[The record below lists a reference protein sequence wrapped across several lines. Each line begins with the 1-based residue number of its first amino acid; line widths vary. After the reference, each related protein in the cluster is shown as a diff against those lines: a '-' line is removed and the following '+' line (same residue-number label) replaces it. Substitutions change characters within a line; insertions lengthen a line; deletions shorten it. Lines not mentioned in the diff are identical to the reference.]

1 MKRLLSIM
9 LVLMLVLSMTAT
21 AFATET
27 GKEES
32 EPEAYLTK
40 QYNDPVGREATFS
53 FDVEQ
58 DKNGGPKL
66 TIADISFTADHES
79 DKKASKLV
87 FETPTAAG
95 EFSYFVTENSTFK
108 PDLTDP
114 THEKMLMSKAKYKV
128 SISVVETARGVFAIN
143 QIVVDKLLDDNGDP
157 VNEKVDAGN
166 IGQPTGFIFANTY
179 AKEAGSDDPNY
190 DTNGSLTITKAVVDS
205 TVDTEF
211 EFKLTY
217 FLPDS
222 YGGVNPFT
230 PKAVRNDGTSF
241 VIAGP
246 NPAVTTFT
254 LKNGQSLKI
263 TGLPVGAKVNVTE
276 TAVAYYKPSATV
288 IIDGART
295 SITADTVGDGISI
308 DTPALGEAENSV
320 AVTNTYIFTPPTGVI
335 LNVLPYVLMVAIAG
349 GMIVLF
355 TAMKRRKAQD
365 NNED

>member
-66 TIADISFTADHES
+66 TIADISFDAEAKGG
-79 DKKASKLV
+79 KKASKLV
-87 FETPTAAG
+87 FETPTEANN
-95 EFSYFVTENSTFK
+95 FSYFVTENSTVK
-108 PDLTDP
+108 PGLDDP

-128 SISVVETARGVFAIN
+128 TISVVETARGVFAIN
-143 QIVVDKLLDDNGDP
+143 KIVVDKVLDDNGDP
-157 VNEKVDAGN
+157 ATGKVDAGD
-166 IGQPTGFIFANTY
+166 IGQPTGFIFVNTY
-179 AKEAGSDDPNY
+179 AKEAGSDVPGF
-190 DTNGSLTITKAVVDS
+190 TSGSLTITKEVVDN

-217 FLPDS
+217 TLPES
-222 YGGVNPFT
+222 YGTVNPFT
-230 PKAVRNDGTSF
+230 PKAERSDGTT
-241 VIAGP
+241 VIMYGP
-246 NPAVTTFT
+246 GSSIPFT
-254 LKNGQSLKI
+254 LGNGQSLKI
-263 TGLPVGAKVNVTE
+263 TGLPVGTFVNVTE
-276 TAVAYYKPSATV
+276 TKAAYYQPKVTAMIGGSRTVTTAT
-288 IIDGART
+288 G
-295 SITADTVGDGISI
+295 VGDGIAV
-308 DTPALGEAENSV
+308 DLEALAAGENTV
-320 AVTNTYIFTPPTGVI
+320 TVTNTYIFTPPAGVI

-355 TAMKRRKAQD
+355 TVMKRRKAQD